1 MSQPRS
7 PSAPG
12 AADRGHDRDGLHR
25 PSHEFGLYRKLHER
39 GVPIPARITS
49 TDLRRELREVLA
61 RVEYSALRVEILRQG
76 QPVACILP
84 LADLRQYEE
93 FERTGIR
100 HYREHLS
107 LIAEMAM
114 LRARTG
120 E

>member
-7 PSAPG
+7 PSTPG
-12 AADRGHDRDGLHR
+12 AADRGVDRDGLHR

>member
-1 MSQPRS
+1 MSHP
-7 PSAPG
+7 
-12 AADRGHDRDGLHR
+12 DHR
-25 PSHEFGLYRKLHER
+25 PGSGASHAFGLYRKLHER
-39 GVPIPARITS
+39 GVPIPARISS

-76 QPVACILP
+76 QPVACLLP
-84 LADLRQYEE
+84 MADLRQYEE
-93 FERTGIR
+93 FERKGIR

>member
-1 MSQPRS
+1 MSQTRT
-7 PSAPG
+7 PSGPDPSGFGRA
-12 AADRGHDRDGLHR
+12 GLHS
-25 PSHEFGLYRKLHER
+25 PSHEFGLYRKLHDR
-39 GVPIPARITS
+39 GVPIPARITA

-61 RVEYSALRVEILRQG
+61 RVEYSSLRVEILRQG

>member
-12 AADRGHDRDGLHR
+12 AADRGHDGLHR

-39 GVPIPARITS
+39 GVPIPARITA

-61 RVEYSALRVEILRQG
+61 RVEYSALRIEILRQG

-93 FERTGIR
+93 FERKGIR

>member
-1 MSQPRS
+1 MSQTRT
-7 PSAPG
+7 PSGPDPAG
-12 AADRGHDRDGLHR
+12 FGRAGLHS
-25 PSHEFGLYRKLHER
+25 PSHEFGLYRKLHDR
-39 GVPIPARITS
+39 GVPIPARITA

-61 RVEYSALRVEILRQG
+61 RVEYSALRIEILRQG

-84 LADLRQYEE
+84 LADLRQYEA
-93 FERTGIR
+93 FERKGIR

>member
-1 MSQPRS
+1 MSQTRT
-7 PSAPG
+7 PSGPDPSGFGRA
-12 AADRGHDRDGLHR
+12 GLHS
-25 PSHEFGLYRKLHER
+25 PSHEFGLYRKLHDR
-39 GVPIPARITS
+39 GVPIPARITA

-61 RVEYSALRVEILRQG
+61 RVEYSSLRIEILRQG
-76 QPVACILP
+76 QPVAYILP
-84 LADLRQYEE
+84 LADLRQYED
-93 FERTGIR
+93 FERKGIR

>member
-1 MSQPRS
+1 MSQTRT
-7 PSAPG
+7 PSGPDPSGFGRA
-12 AADRGHDRDGLHR
+12 GLHS
-25 PSHEFGLYRKLHER
+25 PSHEFGLYRKLHDR
-39 GVPIPARITS
+39 GVPIPARISS